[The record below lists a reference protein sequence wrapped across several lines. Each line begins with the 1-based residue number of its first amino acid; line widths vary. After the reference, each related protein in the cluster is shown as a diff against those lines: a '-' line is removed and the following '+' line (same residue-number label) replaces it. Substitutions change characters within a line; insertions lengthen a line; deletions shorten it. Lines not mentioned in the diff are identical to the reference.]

1 MVILVG
7 ATVFNVAMAGIM
19 MSSTDIKIIFITVV
33 IAMHDEGTVA
43 VTLDVGR
50 HLETH

>member
-1 MVILVG
+1 MTVILVI
-7 ATVFNVAMAGIM
+7 NVAMAAIM
-19 MSSTDIKIIFITVV
+19 MSSSDIKIIFITVV
-33 IAMHDEGTVA
+33 IAMHDKSTVA